1 MRLLARTLSLALGLA
16 TTATLA
22 ADPPQAAA
30 SPAAPKPA
38 DAAVANTPAAA
49 APLRLQLSQSELGAV
64 VSQSEES
71 APNNGSAAA
80 EESGSTES
88 STPASPTGRIL
99 LHPSPAGAAGQ
110 PIRPSEPVRAT
121 PDSKSPIASAAR
133 TALPWVAT
141 VGALFAAGKAG
152 GSYVEPDFSW
162 LFKNPDA
169 REATDTWRNHAAPA
183 RGVGELPSTLH
194 R

>member
-30 SPAAPKPA
+30 SPPASKPA
-38 DAAVANTPAAA
+38 EAAVANTPAAA
-49 APLRLQLSQSELGAV
+49 APLRLQLSQSELATV

-88 STPASPTGRIL
+88 SAPASPTGRIL
-99 LHPSPAGAAGQ
+99 LHPSPAGPEPA
-110 PIRPSEPVRAT
+110 RPSEPVRTT

-162 LFKNPDA
+162 LFKNPNA
-169 REATDTWRNHAAPA
+169 REASDTWRNHAAPA